1 VQKDIGS
8 TELYSEITSVLCA
21 WHHPGSDCLFCRT
34 QAGNFQLRL
43 TKAEAIDDVKITPAV
58 EGCVEP
64 LTWSPEGQKI
74 LLGAAGLGADL
85 AGCQGGARYA
95 LIPAFHLPVA
105 LRLV

>member
-1 VQKDIGS
+1 
-8 TELYSEITSVLCA
+8 
-21 WHHPGSDCLFCRT
+21 
-34 QAGNFQLRL
+34 
-43 TKAEAIDDVKITPAV
+43 VK
-58 EGCVEP
+58 P